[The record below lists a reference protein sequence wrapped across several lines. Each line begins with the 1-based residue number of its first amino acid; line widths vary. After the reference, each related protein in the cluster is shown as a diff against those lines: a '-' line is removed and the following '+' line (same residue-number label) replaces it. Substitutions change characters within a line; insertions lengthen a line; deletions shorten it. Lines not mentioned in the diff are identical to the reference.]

1 MDLKEASLL
10 ARNVAKGRWFVVFIC
25 FLIMSLAGGTYIFGI
40 YSEAIKTVLGYDQ
53 ETLTTLGFF
62 KDLGGNVGI
71 VSGLINEVT
80 PPWVVLGIGAIMNIT
95 GYLMIWLSVT
105 QRIAKPKPWQM
116 YLYICIGS
124 NSQTFANTGA
134 LVTCVKNFPQSR
146 GSVLGILK
154 GFVGLS
160 GAIFTQIYHAIYG
173 EDNRGIILLLGI
185 LPAALS
191 LAVMLIVRPTKVVA
205 DKKELKRFYNFL
217 YIALALAGFLMIMI
231 VVENRIKNFPQ
242 SGYQIVAALAI
253 LFLMFNIVVVVN
265 AEMDNMKLQ
274 RLTSHRFQKSVGI
287 DIGEDAVKI
296 KNEEKPKTE
305 ISLTNIVNEAHV
317 NLQEGKSSEK
327 PKSIRLRLMKMFKSP
342 KRGEDYTIPQALVS
356 VDMIILFIA
365 TTCGVGT
372 TLTAIDNMGQI
383 GKALGYTPVNIST
396 FISLISIWN
405 FLGRVVSGF
414 LSEYLLQKYKF
425 PRPLM
430 FTIILLIACVGHI
443 FIAFALPGSLYV
455 ASVVIGLSFG
465 AQWPVLFAVISE
477 LFGLKY
483 YATLYNFG
491 AAASPLGSYLLSVRV
506 AGRLYDKEA
515 RKQLHV
521 SESLSIHRTLL
532 QAAHAPAPAHS
543 KLTCIG
549 HDCFRLS
556 FIIMTLVSLFGSIIS
571 AILVVR
577 TKKFYQS
584 DIYAKFRAEAEKS
597 LQDVAESEKSLQDV
611 AEAQKSVKD
620 EKVPQM
626 TNGK

>member
-10 ARNVAKGRWFVVFIC
+10 AKNVAKGRWFVVFIC

-40 YSEAIKTVLGYDQ
+40 YSEAIKTVLDYDQ

-71 VSGLINEVT
+71 LSGLINEVT

-105 QRIAKPKPWQM
+105 QRIARPKTWQM
-116 YLYICIGS
+116 YLYICIGA

-173 EDNRGIILLLGI
+173 QDNRGVILLLGI
-185 LPAALS
+185 LPAAVS
-191 LAVMLIVRPTKVVA
+191 LAVMLIVRPTKVVS
-205 DKKELKRFYNFL
+205 DKKELKRFYSFL

-231 VVENRIKNFPQ
+231 VVENRVKNFPQ

-265 AEMDNMKLQ
+265 AEMDSMKLQ
-274 RLTSHRFQKSVGI
+274 RLTSQSTNGSLKPVHI
-287 DIGEDAVKI
+287 DVKEDEVKI
-296 KNEEKPKTE
+296 KDDEKPKAEINLANFITE
-305 ISLTNIVNEAHV
+305 SVASQEAK
-317 NLQEGKSSEK
+317 GSEQ
-327 PKSIRLRLMKMFKSP
+327 PKSLRSRLVKMFKSP
-342 KRGEDYTIPQALVS
+342 TRGEDYTIPQALVS
-356 VDMIILFIA
+356 VDMIILFVA

-396 FISLISIWN
+396 FVSLISIWN
-405 FLGRVVSGF
+405 FLGRVVAGF

-430 FTIILLIACVGHI
+430 FTIILLIACVGHV

-506 AGRLYDKEA
+506 AGKLYDKEA
-515 RKQLHV
+515 RKQLHT
-521 SESLSIHRTLL
+521 SQSLSISRTLL
-532 QAAHAPAPAHS
+532 QAAHAPAPS
-543 KLTCIG
+543 QT
-549 HDCFRLS
+549 
-556 FIIMTLVSLFGSIIS
+556 
-571 AILVVR
+571 ILVVR
-577 TKKFYQS
+577 TRKFYQS

-597 LQDVAESEKSLQDV
+597 LQEE
-611 AEAQKSVKD
+611 E
-620 EKVPQM
+620 VPQI
-626 TNGK
+626 TNGKH